1 MATVLLTDPAQ
12 PWVSALVEALA
23 ERGHTVE
30 TRGAACGE
38 ARPAS
43 GRRKAAV
50 AVLSAGEAAPTA
62 AQIAKLRAATGASV
76 IVLIEAGNFLDRLEA
91 YEAGADDC
99 LSEPVRADRLVDAI
113 GPLAGW
119 WGRPDA
125 EEADDVGAGWWGRPG
140 AEEADDVGAG
150 CLPIERRILAALVD
164 QAGRPVTVQQ
174 LIVEVWGPG
183 RSDEEAVARLYLG
196 SLRRKL
202 AAARL
207 NRWRLLT
214 DATGYRLLLVS
225 P

>member
-12 PWVSALVEALA
+12 PWVSAVVEALA

-30 TRGAACGE
+30 TKRAVCGE

-43 GRRKAAV
+43 GRRQAAV
-50 AVLSAGEAAPTA
+50 AVLSAGEAGPTA

-76 IVLIEAGNFLDRLEA
+76 IVLIEAGSFLDRLEA

-119 WGRPDA
+119 CDRPDA
-125 EEADDVGAGWWGRPG
+125 EEP
-140 AEEADDVGAG
+140 DDVGAG
-150 CLPIERRILAALVD
+150 CLPVERRILAALVG

-202 AAARL
+202 AAARP

-214 DATGYRLLLVS
+214 DATGYRLLPVS

>member
-30 TRGAACGE
+30 TKGAACGE
-38 ARPAS
+38 AWPAP
-43 GRRKAAV
+43 RRRQAAV
-50 AVLSAGEAAPTA
+50 AVLSVGEAGPTV

-113 GPLAGW
+113 EPL
-119 WGRPDA
+119 
-125 EEADDVGAGWWGRPG
+125 AGWWGRPG

-150 CLPIERRILAALVD
+150 CF
-164 QAGRPVTVQQ
+164 
-174 LIVEVWGPG
+174 
-183 RSDEEAVARLYLG
+183 
-196 SLRRKL
+196 
-202 AAARL
+202 
-207 NRWRLLT
+207 
-214 DATGYRLLLVS
+214 
-225 P
+225 

>member
-1 MATVLLTDPAQ
+1 MATVLLTDPAR

-30 TRGAACGE
+30 TKGAACGE

-43 GRRKAAV
+43 RRRHAAV
-50 AVLSAGEAAPTA
+50 AVLSVGEAGPTA

-125 EEADDVGAGWWGRPG
+125 EEADDVGAG
-140 AEEADDVGAG
+140 

-202 AAARL
+202 AAARP

-214 DATGYRLLLVS
+214 DAVGYRLLPVS